1 MTDLPEPDD
10 EVPEFIIER
19 FETEPPRTLKA
30 ISECALD
37 PTQRQGVPEYARD
50 AFAIQDENTR
60 KLVSE
65 YAQELAYFLEEEG
78 YDTLEAVPEET
89 YLNPSDISSGDA
101 DISESDDSDE
111 DSGGILGL
119 F

>member
-10 EVPEFIIER
+10 RVPDFLPER

-37 PTQRQGVPEYARD
+37 TTQRQGVPEYARD
-50 AFAIQDENTR
+50 AFAIQDEQTR

-78 YDTLEAVPEET
+78 YDTLEAVPKET
-89 YLNPSDISSGDA
+89 YLNPDELSDA
-101 DISESDDSDE
+101 ELSESEESDE
-111 DSGGILGL
+111 DGGILGL